1 MKLLKTNYIEPKDQP
16 SFGYLLRLISF
27 EDDVLYS
34 RYFDI
39 NVDIVFAADPSWFD
53 ENGNQIFIPE
63 YDVPEIKDTILEISI
78 PYYSNAKR
86 IEIFDPYGKKLL
98 EIDVSSFAKM
108 DSDGQ
113 NLDLINY
120 GIILI
125 LIVVFFLIYKNKDRF
140 RKEEISNTEE
150 QLKEYIKDAKKQGQN
165 EEEIKKELINSNW
178 PRDLM
183 DKYLK

>member
-1 MKLLKTNYIEPKDQP
+1 MRKNILLKIFVFFLFVLIIPFSEAEETEVFQLLLIYNDGDLLNDPVKLLK
-16 SFGYLLRLISF
+16 
-27 EDDVLYS
+27 
-34 RYFDI
+34 
-39 NVDIVFAADPSWFD
+39 
-53 ENGNQIFIPE
+53 
-63 YDVPEIKDTILEISI
+63 
-78 PYYSNAKR
+78 
-86 IEIFDPYGKKLL
+86 
-98 EIDVSSFAKM
+98 IDVSSFAKM

-178 PRDLM
+178 PRDL
-183 DKYLK
+183 